1 MTDSSQIVAD
11 SEQAIIKLKNSLD
24 QLLDRNIDNNDA
36 SALLADAMSLF
47 KSFFDNIGNPEFNPI
62 ELKTGD
68 TPRSAD
74 YNSNLKQIFND
85 ISRFYKEIQNLN
97 NANIKSFNY
106 SQVVT
111 NEIKKRAESIAGI
124 VLDLNILNGFTRG
137 DVIVAGDDFINFDK
151 VDQSAGLSASKVELI
166 SNGSGISLARSG
178 SNNLTSD
185 SRIKIQVI
193 PLTPQGGA
201 GQSAVNTAPTPG
213 NFNRFYEGSYY
224 ALLGQARPEGG
235 RFNIQ
240 NITVPPSPP
249 TSTETNGDGGAE
261 EQSDAGG
268 QVNSAASNLSIFS
281 FKKFFKKK
289 DKFRR
294 KLQGKVG
301 KEGSRFFNR
310 LFKKKKKQRGTNEQP
325 APPPPAPSE
334 PESYFLEY
342 GASEE
347 EKELA
352 RRKMLDNN
360 PDTFWECEY
369 IVSVENP
376 LLPDITESLVVTE
389 SPDSTDSTENSTYAD
404 ADSPTAAAIQIDV
417 NNLNLEAV
425 ERDTLD
431 FTIDIVVT
439 LPQQQNVNFVS
450 INPVLFSKN
459 AFVDVV
465 DISTASEEEG
475 VFITVD
481 GWESLRFAKTI
492 TPEANEYLT
501 DSQVEASLA
510 PSRFNYTGQG
520 IYPFPTT
527 IAKKIKVTLLM
538 KNPTAQIYEKTYALL
553 RNVLNVET
561 TVTTTKTK
569 KKFI

>member
-36 SALLADAMSLF
+36 SSLLADAMSVF
-47 KSFFDNIGNPEFNPI
+47 KSFFDNIGNPEFTPI

-74 YNSNLKQIFND
+74 YNSNLKQIYND

-97 NANIKSFNY
+97 TANIKSFNY

-111 NEIKKRAESIAGI
+111 NEIRKRAESIAGI

-151 VDQSAGLSASKVELI
+151 IDQSAGLSASKVELI
-166 SNGSGISLARSG
+166 SNGSGVSLARSG

-185 SRIKIQVI
+185 PRIKIQVV

-213 NFNRFYEGSYY
+213 NFTRFYEGCYY

-240 NITVPPSPP
+240 NITVPARPP
-249 TSTETNGDGGAE
+249 EPEPEDKPL
-261 EQSDAGG
+261 EQADKSKE
-268 QVNSAASNLSIFS
+268 SSIESKRKGPFG
-281 FKKFFKKK
+281 KK
-289 DKFRR
+289 
-294 KLQGKVG
+294 QG
-301 KEGSRFFNR
+301 
-310 LFKKKKKQRGTNEQP
+310 KKKKRGKLGFLAGIARFIRNRRRNTSKPDEEP
-325 APPPPAPSE
+325 TPPPPAPSE

-347 EKELA
+347 EKEIT
-352 RRKMLDNN
+352 RRKMFDNN

-376 LLPDITESLVVTE
+376 LLPDITESLIVTE
-389 SPDSTDSTENSTYAD
+389 SPDSTNTNENSTYAD

-425 ERDTLD
+425 ERDSLD

-459 AFVDVV
+459 AFIDVV
-465 DISTASEEEG
+465 DISTTTEEEG
-475 VFITVD
+475 VFVTVD

-538 KNPTAQIYEKTYALL
+538 RNPTAQIYEKTYALL

-569 KKFI
+569 KSFF

>member
-36 SALLADAMSLF
+36 SSLLADAMSVF
-47 KSFFDNIGNPEFNPI
+47 KSFFDNIGNPEFTPI

-74 YNSNLKQIFND
+74 YNSNLKQIYND

-97 NANIKSFNY
+97 TANIKSFNY

-111 NEIKKRAESIAGI
+111 NEIRKRAESIAGI

-151 VDQSAGLSASKVELI
+151 IDQSAGLSASKVELI
-166 SNGSGISLARSG
+166 SNGSGVSLARSG

-185 SRIKIQVI
+185 PRIKVQVI
-193 PLTPQGGA
+193 PLTPQGSA

-213 NFNRFYEGSYY
+213 NFTRFYEGCYY

-240 NITVPPSPP
+240 NITVPARPP
-249 TSTETNGDGGAE
+249 EPEPEDKPLE
-261 EQSDAGG
+261 EADKSKG
-268 QVNSAASNLSIFS
+268 SSIFN
-281 FKKFFKKK
+281 KKSKRKGPFGKKK
-289 DKFRR
+289 
-294 KLQGKVG
+294 G
-301 KEGSRFFNR
+301 
-310 LFKKKKKQRGTNEQP
+310 KKKKRGKFGLAGILNFIRNRRRNTAKPEEEP

-347 EKELA
+347 EKEIT
-352 RRKMLDNN
+352 RRKMFDNN

-376 LLPDITESLVVTE
+376 LLPDITESLIVTE
-389 SPDSTDSTENSTYAD
+389 SPDSTNTNENSTYAD

-425 ERDTLD
+425 ERDSLD

-459 AFVDVV
+459 AFIDVV
-465 DISTASEEEG
+465 DISTTTEEEG
-475 VFITVD
+475 VFVTVD

-538 KNPTAQIYEKTYALL
+538 RNPTAQIYEKTYALL

-569 KKFI
+569 KKFF

>member
-1 MTDSSQIVAD
+1 MTDSSQIVVD

-24 QLLDRNIDNNDA
+24 QLLDRNIDNND
-36 SALLADAMSLF
+36 SSSLLSDAMSLF
-47 KSFFDNIGNPEFNPI
+47 KSFFDNIGNPEFTPI

-74 YNSNLKQIFND
+74 YNSNLKQIYND

-111 NEIKKRAESIAGI
+111 NEIKKRAESIAGM

-137 DVIVAGDDFINFDK
+137 DVIVAGDDFINLDK

-166 SNGSGISLARSG
+166 SNGSGVSLARSG

-185 SRIKIQVI
+185 PRVKVQVI

-213 NFNRFYEGSYY
+213 NFNRFYEGCYY
-224 ALLGQARPEGG
+224 ALLGQSRPEGG

-240 NITVPPSPP
+240 NVTVPPSPP
-249 TSTETNGDGGAE
+249 TPAETNTNTNEAPTGSIG
-261 EQSDAGG
+261 QLAGETT
-268 QVNSAASNLSIFS
+268 VSKARNFLR
-281 FKKFFKKK
+281 KV
-289 DKFRR
+289 DRFRR
-294 KLQGKVG
+294 KAGGKVG

-310 LFKKKKKQRGTNEQP
+310 LFGKKKRQPSSNEQP
-325 APPPPAPSE
+325 APPPPSPSE

-347 EKELA
+347 EKEIV
-352 RRKMLDNN
+352 RRKMFDND

-369 IVSVENP
+369 IVSVDNP
-376 LLPDITESLVVTE
+376 LLPDITESLIVTE
-389 SPDSTDSTENSTYAD
+389 SPDSTNSNENSTYAD

-425 ERDTLD
+425 ERDSLD
-431 FTIDIVVT
+431 FTIDIIVT

-465 DISTASEEEG
+465 DIGIANEEQG
-475 VFITVD
+475 VFVTVD

-501 DSQVEASLA
+501 DSQIEASLA

-538 KNPTAQIYEKTYALL
+538 RNPTAQIYEKTYALL

-569 KKFI
+569 KKFF